1 MQMMEGKC
9 MNYDYSFLNNKM
21 VPISLI
27 ADVTKI
33 EIKRIQLETCIQDD
47 EQLVK
52 DLQKSRYFSRK
63 KKGA

>member
-1 MQMMEGKC
+1 

-33 EIKRIQLETCIQDD
+33 EIKRIN
-47 EQLVK
+47 
-52 DLQKSRYFSRK
+52 
-63 KKGA
+63 